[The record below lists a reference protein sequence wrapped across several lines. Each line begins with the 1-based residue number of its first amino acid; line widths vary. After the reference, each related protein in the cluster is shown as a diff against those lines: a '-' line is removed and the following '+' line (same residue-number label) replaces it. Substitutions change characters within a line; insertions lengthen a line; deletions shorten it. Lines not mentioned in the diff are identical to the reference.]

1 MTTLV
6 QNEAAFNTVLGML
19 VLIYNIVI
27 YYCVMVIFSIVS
39 GMLIIYYSYMFLS
52 NYEQHLVPDALGM
65 VV

>member
-27 YYCVMVIFSIVS
+27 YYCVMVIFSIVL
-39 GMLIIYYSYMFLS
+39 GMFIIYYSYMFLS